1 MFATDNSDDISASL
15 NRDFSYYTG
24 MSRVGATVN
33 TGAYLES
40 YHHGPLP
47 ASPADDISHVSWL
60 TDSVR

>member
-47 ASPADDISHVSWL
+47 ASPADDISHVS
-60 TDSVR
+60 